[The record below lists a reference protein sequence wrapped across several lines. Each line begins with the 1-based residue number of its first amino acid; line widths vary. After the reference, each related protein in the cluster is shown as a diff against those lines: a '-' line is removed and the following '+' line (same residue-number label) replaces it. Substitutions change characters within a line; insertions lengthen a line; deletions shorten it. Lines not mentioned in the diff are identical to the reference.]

1 MALAPLSPLVGA
13 LVALGLA
20 ALLTLLTLALVK
32 FLSAAP
38 VIGGW
43 IADKAQAAE
52 NAISNALGRAFQGID
67 SFIGGCIHHLA
78 RFMDRVWHTI
88 AATPH
93 LLLQLAETI
102 ARISGVAAA
111 ARSLAHTLERE
122 FHGIEHGVR
131 DLRKTFHGIDRLVKR
146 LERDLTKGIGH
157 DLRLELRST
166 EKSLARV
173 ETQVIPEIR
182 SIANTAEND
191 VTALRKWIADHAL
204 IAGTTALVGAVAWAL
219 SQLGLGGLRCP
230 SFTRLLGK
238 YGCGLGSLL
247 DGLLGLVISA
257 LALENVCSLLPVLE
271 TAFGDVVGPIIHLLT
286 EVPLGSCEQP
296 PSGWARLNV
305 AAGPLPPAQTLGTL
319 PA

>member
-122 FHGIEHGVR
+122 FHGIEHGIR
-131 DLRKTFHGIDRLVKR
+131 DLRKIFRGIDHLVKR

-157 DLRLELRST
+157 DLRLAVNTLTGEYHTLTRKT
-166 EKSLARV
+166 
-173 ETQVIPEIR
+173 IPGIR
-182 SIANTAEND
+182 SRVKTVEGEIASVED
-191 VTALRKWIADHAL
+191 WIGMRVGQSRKAWL
-204 IAGTTALVGAVAWAL
+204 IALGTAILGA
-219 SQLGLGGLRCP
+219 LGLGGLRCG
-230 SFTRLLGK
+230 SLGNILNK
-238 YGCGLGSLL
+238 RGCGLWN
-247 DGLLGLVISA
+247 D
-257 LALENVCSLLPVLE
+257 LEN
-271 TAFGDVVGPIIHLLT
+271 LLT
-286 EVPLGSCEQP
+286 LAVIAGEIASLEELVKAAQGVTEEIALGVEELLQ
-296 PSGWARLNV
+296 V
-305 AAGPLPPAQTLGTL
+305 
-319 PA
+319 